1 MSGSLGKGAIA
12 WMAQNPV
19 ASNLLMVL
27 ILAGGVLGLFSTK
40 QEVFPTFSLDMIAV
54 SVPYPGAS
62 PAEVE
67 QGIVLAVE
75 DALTGI
81 EGIKRTT
88 STSAE
93 GSGSVIVELLNG
105 ANPDQVLSDVKS
117 AVDRIRSF
125 PEEAEDPNVA
135 LASQRSH
142 VVSLVLSGD
151 QDRRTLHALAEKGR
165 ADLLAIDGI
174 TQVEVEGVPPLE
186 LAIEV
191 SREKLESFGLS
202 SADVSRAIAMASL
215 ELPGGQIETRSGQ
228 ILVRVADRRTE
239 GFEFGD
245 IILRGTAQGGVVRLS
260 DVATITDGFE
270 DTDQAGYFNGATA
283 VQLEVFRTGDET
295 PSGVAR
301 LSREYAEEL
310 RGQVPDGIS
319 VDIWDDDSI
328 VLEARM
334 SLLTRNARWGLLLV
348 VAILAMFLDLRL
360 AFWVSLGIPI
370 SYFGT
375 LFLMPVM
382 GVSINMIT
390 LFAFIVTLGLVVDDA
405 IVVGEAA
412 YAHMEA
418 GMSRL
423 EASIAGAKEMAVPVT
438 FAILTSVAAFS
449 PLLFVPGIMGKVF
462 IFIPLVVITILLFS
476 LVESFFILPA
486 HLGHGSA
493 AATKGTRLN
502 RWTQAK
508 LDIFVERIY
517 RPFLYRAMAA
527 RYLVLSVAVALFAIT
542 IGLVAS
548 GRVPFNFFPRIEMD
562 VVTASVRLPYGSPV
576 EQTERVRVSLEEAAD
591 RALES
596 LGGDDDVVMGTYTLV
611 GEAPGGRFGPGE
623 TGGHL
628 LTIQLELV
636 PRDER
641 EFGAR
646 QFATAWREHVP
657 PMAGIEA
664 MTFGGSGGP
673 HAGSDIGVQLSHDDP
688 KMLADA
694 SRELAITLG
703 GYSELMNIDNTF
715 KPGKE
720 QLDFHLKPE
729 AMTLGVTASTLAVQL
744 RGSLYGAEALREQR
758 GRNELKVMVR
768 LPESQRS
775 SEWDLEMMQIRT
787 PAGAFVPL
795 KTVADYERSR
805 APTSI
810 NREEG
815 RRVIDVSADLK
826 PGVDSAREVRDDLE
840 ESVIPALVAKYPGL
854 DWSSVGAAREQKE
867 SMKALGKGYLLAL
880 IAIYALLAIPF
891 RSYVQPLIVM
901 SAIPFGLV
909 GAVVGHMLMG
919 YELSVMSFF
928 GIIALSGVVVN
939 DSLVLIDATNR
950 FREAGANATDAIVG
964 GAVRRL
970 RPIIL
975 TSLTTFFGLAPM
987 LLETDVQAR
996 FLIPM
1001 AISLGC
1007 GVLFGTFV
1015 ILILVPALYMIVE
1028 DARGRRSEEQPAAMP
1043 MGEPLTA

>member
-1 MSGSLGKGAIA
+1 MNNSLGKGAIA

-27 ILAGGVLGLFSTK
+27 ILAGGVLGLLSTK

-88 STSAE
+88 STSSE

-142 VVSLVLSGD
+142 VISLILSGD

-165 ADLLAIDGI
+165 ADLLSIDGI
-174 TQVEVEGVPPLE
+174 TQVDVGGVPPLE

-228 ILVRVADRRTE
+228 VLVRVADRRTE

-245 IILRGTAQGGVVRLS
+245 IIVRGTAQGGVVRLS

-270 DTDQAGYFNGATA
+270 DTDQAGYWGGAPA

-295 PSGVAR
+295 PSKVAR
-301 LSREYAEEL
+301 LSREYADEL
-310 RGQVPDGIS
+310 RAQVPEGIS
-319 VDIWDDDSI
+319 IDIWDDDSI
-328 VLEARM
+328 VLEARI

-375 LFLMPVM
+375 LFLMPGM

-462 IFIPLVVITILLFS
+462 IYIPLVVITILLFS
-476 LVESFFILPA
+476 LVESFWILPA

-493 AATKGTRLN
+493 AATKGTRLS
-502 RWTQAK
+502 RWTQGK
-508 LDIFVERIY
+508 LDTFIERVY

-527 RYLVLSVAVALFAIT
+527 RYLVLSIAVALFAIT

-548 GRVPFNFFPRIEMD
+548 GRVPFNFFPRVEID

-576 EQTERVRVSLEEAAD
+576 EQTERVRVMLEEAAD
-591 RALES
+591 RALEP
-596 LGGDDDVVMGTYTLV
+596 LGGDEVVVGTYTLL

-636 PRDER
+636 HADER
-641 EFGAR
+641 DFGAR
-646 QFATAWREHVP
+646 QFATAWREQVP

-673 HAGSDIGVQLSHDDP
+673 HAGSDIAVQLSHSDP
-688 KMLADA
+688 LLLADA
-694 SRELAITLG
+694 SRELATTLG
-703 GYSELMNIDNTF
+703 GYSELMNIDNTL

-729 AMTLGVTASTLAVQL
+729 AMTLGVTASALATQL
-744 RGSLYGAEALREQR
+744 RGSFYGAEALREQR

-787 PAGAFVPL
+787 PTGGFVPL
-795 KTVADYERSR
+795 QTVADYERSR
-805 APTSI
+805 AATSI

-815 RRVIDVSADLK
+815 RPVIDVSADLK
-826 PGVDSAREVRDDLE
+826 PGVDSAREVRDDLDE
-840 ESVIPALVAKYPGL
+840 NVIPALVAKYPGL

-891 RSYVQPLIVM
+891 RSYIQPLIVM

-909 GAVVGHMLMG
+909 GAVAGHMLMG

-950 FREAGANATDAIVG
+950 LREAGANATDAIVG

-1028 DARGRRSEEQPAAMP
+1028 DARDRRREQQPAAIP
-1043 MGEPLTA
+1043 IGEPLPA